1 MLSIKCYVY
10 FSGFPWLYYSLSIV
24 NCYTF
29 ARWNYIKDG
38 YRYMTSVLKNK
49 FVGVNR
55 VSS

>member
-38 YRYMTSVLKNK
+38 YRYMTSILKNK
-49 FVGVNR
+49 FVSVNR
-55 VSS
+55 VGG